1 MLTAKNTPN
10 QTMGEETQIHK
21 RELEADPRI
30 EIKTNAPTK
39 RQTTSANRVIE
50 CSSSEASMHCF
61 QVKMLL
67 FRMARKGK
75 RSQNQGQN
83 MTTKSRGGENYP
95 VSGLRHPTP
104 AQRAAHGTT
113 QQTTAQEHLPCTCHV
128 PCQRSRQK
136 RGQPP

>member
-1 MLTAKNTPN
+1 
-10 QTMGEETQIHK
+10 MGEETQIHK
-21 RELEADPRI
+21 RELEADPGI
-30 EIKTNAPTK
+30 EIKTNAPTE

-50 CSSSEASMHCF
+50 CFSSEASMPCF

-95 VSGLRHPTP
+95 VSGLRRPTP
-104 AQRAAHGTT
+104 AHRAAHGTT
-113 QQTTAQEHLPCTCHV
+113 QQTTAQEHLPCTCHA
-128 PCQRSRQK
+128 PCQCSRQK